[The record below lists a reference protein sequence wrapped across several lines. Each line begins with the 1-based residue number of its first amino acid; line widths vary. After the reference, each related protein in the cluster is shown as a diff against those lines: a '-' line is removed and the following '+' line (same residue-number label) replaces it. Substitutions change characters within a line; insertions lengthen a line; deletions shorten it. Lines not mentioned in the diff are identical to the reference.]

1 MSSIAMFMSGERLDQ
16 EHGMLNRLA
25 VGLMND
31 GEHVTRV
38 IPPSSNN
45 IPTDYEQAVS
55 IIPRIHTQ
63 FSFPFLQRKELL
75 ENLCSELKKQKTNSI
90 VCFGVDV
97 TKLGLAIAPLLD
109 IPLYQEVISMRAVR
123 RVKKNSPV
131 TRWFAAT
138 PSLEQAIIER
148 VGEDRAA
155 FVPLGVTT
163 MPEKE
168 PSSDSSTKCAV
179 VLNASDEP
187 KSTEKILEAL
197 KAHPEIHIFLE
208 LDGKKDHKVW
218 SVVEEK
224 NMLDRTTC
232 LQNVASLRSLIVQ
245 SDLVI
250 LPSSHMPLRTVLLE
264 AMESGVPVLATKIEG
279 FDMLVEGETALIVE
293 GSWKEPMRTILQD
306 DDLSTRLGSAA
317 TTLIAT
323 NYGSVAQIAAL
334 QAAVTPF

>member
-109 IPLYQEVISMRAVR
+109 IPLYQEVISMRGN
-123 RVKKNSPV
+123 K
-131 TRWFAAT
+131 
-138 PSLEQAIIER
+138 
-148 VGEDRAA
+148 
-155 FVPLGVTT
+155 
-163 MPEKE
+163 
-168 PSSDSSTKCAV
+168 
-179 VLNASDEP
+179 
-187 KSTEKILEAL
+187 
-197 KAHPEIHIFLE
+197 H
-208 LDGKKDHKVW
+208 
-218 SVVEEK
+218 
-224 NMLDRTTC
+224 
-232 LQNVASLRSLIVQ
+232 
-245 SDLVI
+245 
-250 LPSSHMPLRTVLLE
+250 
-264 AMESGVPVLATKIEG
+264 SGVCQFLGIWCTNAT
-279 FDMLVEGETALIVE
+279 
-293 GSWKEPMRTILQD
+293 R
-306 DDLSTRLGSAA
+306 R
-317 TTLIAT
+317 
-323 NYGSVAQIAAL
+323 
-334 QAAVTPF
+334 

>member
-1 MSSIAMFMSGERLDQ
+1 
-16 EHGMLNRLA
+16 
-25 VGLMND
+25 
-31 GEHVTRV
+31 
-38 IPPSSNN
+38 
-45 IPTDYEQAVS
+45 
-55 IIPRIHTQ
+55 
-63 FSFPFLQRKELL
+63 
-75 ENLCSELKKQKTNSI
+75 
-90 VCFGVDV
+90 
-97 TKLGLAIAPLLD
+97 
-109 IPLYQEVISMRAVR
+109 
-123 RVKKNSPV
+123 VKKKSPV

-138 PSLEQAIIER
+138 PSLEQAIIKR

-155 FVPLGVTT
+155 FVPLGVAT
-163 MPEKE
+163 MPKKV
-168 PSSDSSTKCAV
+168 SFSDSQTKCVV

-208 LDGKKDHKVW
+208 LDGKKEHKVW

-279 FDMLVEGETALIVE
+279 FDMLIEGETALIVE
-293 GSWKEPMRTILQD
+293 DSWTEPLRTILQD
-306 DDLSTRLGSAA
+306 DDLGTRLGSAA
-317 TTLIAT
+317 TTLVAT
-323 NYGSVAQIAAL
+323 NYASAAQIAAL

>member
-1 MSSIAMFMSGERLDQ
+1 MSSIAMFMSGERIDQ

-31 GEHVTRV
+31 GEQVTRV
-38 IPPSSNN
+38 IPPYNNN
-45 IPTDYEQAVS
+45 IPADYEQSVS

-75 ENLCSELKKQKTNSI
+75 ENLCSELKKQKTTSI

-97 TKLGLAIAPLLD
+97 TKLGLAIATLLD
-109 IPLYQEVISMRAVR
+109 VPLYQEVISMREAR
-123 RVKKNSPV
+123 RVKRNSPV

-163 MPEKE
+163 MPKNK
-168 PSSDSSTKCAV
+168 PFSDSPTKCAV
-179 VLNASDEP
+179 ILNGGDEP

-218 SVVEEK
+218 SVVEEE
-224 NMLDRTTC
+224 NMLNRTTC
-232 LQNVASLRSLIVQ
+232 LQNVASLRSLIIQ

-264 AMESGVPVLATKIEG
+264 AMASGVPVLAKKIEG
-279 FDMLVEGETALIVE
+279 FDMLVEGETALIVK
-293 GSWKEPMRTILQD
+293 GSWNEPLKTILQD
-306 DDLSTRLGSAA
+306 DDLSSRLGSAA
-317 TTLIAT
+317 TTLVAT
-323 NYGSVAQIAAL
+323 NYGSAAQIAAL